1 VKTAFLFLSLP
12 IAAALSLAPQNQQNP
27 QDPQDAPATAA
38 QPAEHV
44 AVITLSEMQYIDLQ
58 GKTTVVPARNVAEIR
73 VFDDEQRQIRLEL
86 TYDNGDYSL
95 IDAQAIHILRN
106 GPSAR
111 EVRLVRSPQSRMR
124 FPKLL

>member
-12 IAAALSLAPQNQQNP
+12 IAAALSMAP
-27 QDPQDAPATAA
+27 QDPQDAPAAA
-38 QPAEHV
+38 TQQPPEHV
-44 AVITLSEMQYIDLQ
+44 AVITFSEMQYIDLQ
-58 GKTTVVPARNVAEIR
+58 GKTTVLPARNVAEIR

-86 TYDNGDYSL
+86 LYDNGDYSL
-95 IDAQAIHILRN
+95 IDAQALHILRN

-111 EVRLVRSPQSRMR
+111 EVRLVRSSQSRMR